1 MSRITTLVP
10 WFGSA
15 RMIARHVG
23 TQLRGCSHVTVPF
36 AGGCSELRHI
46 GARTLVVGDLNR
58 HVINLANV
66 LRCPV
71 DGPRL
76 IRDLRRTPFHED
88 ALRAAQA
95 VCAEVEAGACPVVDS
110 GPLWERLFNYAWAR
124 AYFTCAW
131 MTRSGD
137 AGTGREFRSAPS
149 VRWHSVGGDSVVRF
163 RSAAEALRDWR
174 RLMPRCNFLVAD
186 AFDLLAKVLDR
197 PDCGAYCDPP
207 FPGPG
212 RAYAHH
218 AGRTEADERAWHE
231 RLRDAVSRFGR
242 ARVVLRF
249 YRHPL
254 VEELYPAP
262 RWRWLELPGRTQTN
276 AAAPEVLVVN
286 GDIYTEDA

>member
-1 MSRITTLVP
+1 VSRITTLVP
-10 WFGSA
+10 YFGSA

-36 AGGCSELRHI
+36 AGGMSELRHI

-66 LRCPV
+66 LSLPQEGAALVR
-71 DGPRL
+71 R
-76 IRDLRRTPFHED
+76 LRRLAYHPD
-88 ALRAAQA
+88 ALRAAQERCR
-95 VCAEVEAGACPVVDS
+95 VVEAGEPHPH
-110 GPLWERLFNYAWAR
+110 GMEGWAED
-124 AYFTCAW
+124 YFVCAW

-163 RSAAEALRDWR
+163 RSAAEALRDWQR
-174 RLMPRCNFLVAD
+174 VMPRCNFLVAD
-186 AFDLLAKVLDR
+186 AFDLLGKVLDR

-212 RAYAHH
+212 RAYRHN
-218 AGRTEADERAWHE
+218 AGRAEADERAWHE

-276 AAAPEVLVVN
+276 AAAPEVLVAN
-286 GDIYTEDA
+286 GDIYSEGA